1 MNLLRNL
8 WNSLQSALSGWRYL
22 FISQQN
28 FRVQVF
34 FGLAVFVVAWLLK
47 VRRQDW
53 LILLLLVTMVLVLEA
68 LNTVFEFF
76 LDMVKPK
83 INSYVKMFKDMLAA
97 MVLIASLAASIIGLI
112 IFYPYLI
119 KIFVQI
125 R

>member
-1 MNLLRNL
+1 MNMLSNL
-8 WNSLQSALSGWRYL
+8 WRSLQNAISGWRYL
-22 FISQQN
+22 FSSQQN

-34 FGLAVFVVAWLLK
+34 CGLLVFIAAWLLK

-53 LILLLLVTMVLVLEA
+53 LVILLLVTMVLVLET

-97 MVLIASLAASIIGLI
+97 MVLLASIAAGIIGLV
-112 IFYPYLI
+112 IFYPYLRN
-119 KIFVQI
+119 IFVH
-125 R
+125 